1 MECTEEDR
9 GAVLEARLQTTLPTE
24 EIDNLHVEF
33 EECEDHKNQEDGAS
47 KRRKMTKTYKLLSL
61 CDVRWYSSWMV
72 MTRFYS
78 LFEVLTCV
86 KEECQKSKYLKT
98 NGRREFINAWHRL
111 VRIRCSA
118 PSTTSARW
126 CKALTSF
133 NGIIPSVCTSSQ

>member
-1 MECTEEDR
+1 MLFWKQGSRRLSQQKRWTTFTWSLKSVRTTRIKRMARVREDR
-9 GAVLEARLQTTLPTE
+9 RRRLTSCCH
-24 EIDNLHVEF
+24 I
-33 EECEDHKNQEDGAS
+33 
-47 KRRKMTKTYKLLSL
+47 

>member
-1 MECTEEDR
+1 M
-9 GAVLEARLQTTLPTE
+9 G
-24 EIDNLHVEF
+24 NLHVES

-78 LFEVLTCV
+78 LFEVLTCL

-98 NGRREFINAWHRL
+98 NGRREFINAWDRSI
-111 VRIRCSA
+111 RIRCSA

-126 CKALTSF
+126 CKALTSVS
-133 NGIIPSVCTSSQ
+133 GMIASV